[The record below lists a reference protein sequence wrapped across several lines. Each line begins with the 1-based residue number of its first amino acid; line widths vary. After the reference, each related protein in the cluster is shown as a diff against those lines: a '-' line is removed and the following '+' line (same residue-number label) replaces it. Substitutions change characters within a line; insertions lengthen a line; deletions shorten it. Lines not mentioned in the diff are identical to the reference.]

1 MTLLRRRLLLLMLV
15 AGVLGQQD
23 STSTVS
29 PQSIFDLNE
38 EDFKLWLSGREPK
51 AWQGDSGLS
60 SMTTTT
66 TSTPATPVE
75 SVFRTTSTTERPSTT
90 TTSSTTSS
98 SSSIRTLAA
107 TLPPPPFPTVQPD
120 GGKSWF
126 EEDAPT
132 TPSSDV
138 LGQQFRPA
146 GEDFAQWLERQ
157 MNKVQ
162 EVSFVPPSA
171 TLGDDQVQGVTGLVT
186 RVTTIRNRIPPSPF
200 GPSTVPTFS
209 PVTEVTPS
217 TVAPFAP
224 PAPVVGPSTAI
235 LGQSDGRPLDLQQWL
250 RDQLQTSQQLT
261 DRLLSQWT
269 PSGTVIRGHAG
280 EGYQSSAVSYQ
291 SSALIHGVAGV
302 AHAAQHRF
310 DQHQQQHHQQLPFPG
325 TSHATD
331 GYLSHQKP
339 TSTSPPQQHLAVNYL
354 PHGGYYYS
362 RPVAGP
368 LFGSY
373 VTSHGAPF
381 LINYQ

>member
-1 MTLLRRRLLLLMLV
+1 MTPIRRRLLLLTLV
-15 AGVLGQQD
+15 VGVLGQQD
-23 STSTVS
+23 GSSTVS

-51 AWQGDSGLS
+51 AWQGNSGS
-60 SMTTTT
+60 SLTT
-66 TSTPATPVE
+66 TSTPATPAE

-90 TTSSTTSS
+90 TISPTIRSS
-98 SSSIRTLAA
+98 SSSSDI
-107 TLPPPPFPTVQPD
+107 LPPLTFPSALPD

-126 EEDAPT
+126 EEEAPT

-162 EVSFVPPSA
+162 EVSFEPQT
-171 TLGDDQVQGVTGLVT
+171 TLSGDQLQGVTGLVT

-209 PVTEVTPS
+209 PVT
-217 TVAPFAP
+217 A
-224 PAPVVGPSTAI
+224 APVPPVAGPSTAI

-250 RDQLQTSQQLT
+250 REQLQTSQQLT

-280 EGYQSSAVSYQ
+280 EGYQPNAVSYQ
-291 SSALIHGVAGV
+291 SSALIHGLGGV
-302 AHAAQHRF
+302 THAAHHRF
-310 DQHQQQHHQQLPFPG
+310 DQQQHQQQQHQQQLPFPG

-331 GYLSHQKP
+331 AYLSHQKP
-339 TSTSPPQQHLAVNYL
+339 LPAPVESPHTTSQPQLAVNYL

-373 VTSHGAPF
+373 VTNHGAPF
-381 LINYQ
+381 LINYH

>member
-1 MTLLRRRLLLLMLV
+1 MTPLRRRLLLVLMLV

-51 AWQGDSGLS
+51 AWQGGGSASGA
-60 SMTTTT
+60 TT
-66 TSTPATPVE
+66 TPATTTAE

-90 TTSSTTSS
+90 TSSTTSS
-98 SSSIRTLAA
+98 RTTDA
-107 TLPPPPFPTVQPD
+107 TLPPPTFPSFQPAD
-120 GGKSWF
+120 GGKSWL
-126 EEDAPT
+126 EEEAPT

-162 EVSFVPPSA
+162 EVSFVPQT
-171 TLGDDQVQGVTGLVT
+171 TLGGDQVQGLTGLVT
-186 RVTTIRNRIPPSPF
+186 RVTTIRNRIPSSSPF
-200 GPSTVPTFS
+200 GPSTVPTFA
-209 PVTEVTPS
+209 PVTPS

-224 PAPVVGPSTAI
+224 QPPIVGPSTAI
-235 LGQSDGRPLDLQQWL
+235 LGQPDGRPEDLQQWL

-280 EGYQSSAVSYQ
+280 DGYQPSAVSYQ
-291 SSALIHGVAGV
+291 TSALIHGVGGV

-310 DQHQQQHHQQLPFPG
+310 DQHQQQLPFPG
-325 TSHATD
+325 TSHSTD

-339 TSTSPPQQHLAVNYL
+339 ITTSHQQQQQQQQQLAVNYL

-368 LFGSY
+368 LFGPY

-381 LINYQ
+381 LINYH